1 MKKIEQVRKGL
12 YLISVMIAL
21 AIPIIAWLTNERA
34 STIFLCGV
42 GTFTLFLA
50 LIFMDNLYK
59 CHIERMLIDLS
70 NLIDRMIDLGEGQVF
85 SDVEDTLLSKLQ
97 YQVIKLSSILR
108 AQNKAMNQEKN
119 EIKSLISDISHQ
131 IKTPVASIKMFSELL
146 QEPNLTAE
154 QHQEY
159 EQMYSQS
166 LERLSFLIDN
176 LIKMSRLEGGIIEL
190 RLQMENVNDA
200 ILQAVK
206 QVYEKAKKK
215 NIEIIFEDNSETMI
229 ILDKKWTIEAIF
241 NVLDNAVKYTPVGGK
256 VVIKVIS
263 YEFFVRIDIS
273 DNGIGID
280 EQEQAK
286 VFKRFYR
293 GQNTVDVEGI
303 GIGLYISRKI
313 IMEQGGYIKVQS
325 CPNGSVFSVFLP
337 LKR

>member
-1 MKKIEQVRKGL
+1 MKKTEQLRKGI
-12 YLISVMIAL
+12 YLISIVIAL
-21 AIPIIAWLTNERA
+21 AIPIIAWLINERA
-34 STIFLCGV
+34 SIIFLCGV

-59 CHIERMLIDLS
+59 SHIDRMLIDLS
-70 NLIDRMIDLGEGQVF
+70 NLIDRMIDLEERQVF

-97 YQVIKLSSILR
+97 YQVIKLSGILR

-131 IKTPVASIKMFSELL
+131 IKTPVASLKMFSDLL

-154 QHQEY
+154 QHREY
-159 EQMYSQS
+159 YQMYSQS
-166 LERLSFLIDN
+166 LERLAFLVDN

-190 RLQMENVNDA
+190 KMQMESVNDV

-215 NIEIIFEDNSETMI
+215 NIDLLFEENKETMI

-241 NVLDNAVKYTPVGGK
+241 NVLDNAVKYTHAGGK
-256 VVIKVIS
+256 VTISVMS

-273 DNGIGID
+273 DNGIGIR
-280 EQEQAK
+280 EQELAK
-286 VFKRFYR
+286 IFKRFYR

-313 IMEQGGYIKVQS
+313 ITEQGGYIKVQS
-325 CPNGSVFSVFLP
+325 CKNGSIFSVFLP
-337 LKR
+337 LNR

>member
-12 YLISVMIAL
+12 YLISVIIAL

-34 STIFLCGV
+34 STIFLCGA
-42 GTFTLFLA
+42 GTFILFLA

-59 CHIERMLIDLS
+59 CDIERMLIDLS